1 MRPVATRPWLC
12 DKPAMPIQLDLTVP
26 KSLSAAVEERI
37 RDAIVNAELAF
48 GQALPEDGV
57 GLAMGVSR
65 TPMREALT
73 RLQAQGL
80 VVIVPKKGTFV
91 FDPSPDD
98 VEQLAAFRLLL
109 ESEAVRL
116 SLAMAPAA
124 ALAALRTAHAAM
136 QQARQAGDARAYARA
151 DTDFHASVFG
161 ACGNAYLAK
170 AYDSIAWQVAAIRAQ
185 LSVPRSHEQ
194 DTSFAEHAAMIGHF
208 AAGEADALLEIL
220 GRHILRS
227 AAVYREAIRVR
238 GG

>member
-1 MRPVATRPWLC
+1 MC
-12 DKPAMPIQLDLTVP
+12 DKPGMPIQLDLAVP

-91 FDPSPDD
+91 FDPSPED
-98 VEQLAAFRLLL
+98 VDQLAAFRLML
-109 ESEAVRL
+109 EGEAVRR
-116 SLAMAPAA
+116 SLASAPAA
-124 ALAALRTAHAAM
+124 ALAGLRAAHAAM
-136 QQARQAGDARAYARA
+136 ELARQAGDGRAYARA
-151 DTDFHASVFG
+151 DTAFHASFLRD
-161 ACGNAYLAK
+161 CGNAYLAK
-170 AYDSIAWQVAAIRAQ
+170 AYDSIAWQVAALRAQ

-208 AAGEADALLEIL
+208 EAGAVEALLEIL
-220 GRHILRS
+220 SRHILRS
-227 AAVYREAIRVR
+227 AAVYREAIRAFAK
-238 GG
+238 

>member
-1 MRPVATRPWLC
+1 
-12 DKPAMPIQLDLTVP
+12 MPIQLDLAVP

-91 FDPSPDD
+91 FNPSPDD
-98 VEQLAAFRLLL
+98 VDQLAAFRLLL
-109 ESEAVRL
+109 ESQAVRQ
-116 SLAMAPAA
+116 SLAVAPAT
-124 ALAALRTAHAAM
+124 ALAGLQGAHAAM
-136 QQARQAGDARAYARA
+136 HQARQDGDGRAYARA
-151 DTDFHASVFG
+151 DTAFHASFF
-161 ACGNAYLAK
+161 AECGNAYLAK
-170 AYDSIAWQVAAIRAQ
+170 AFDSVAWQVAALRAQ

-194 DTSFAEHAAMIGHF
+194 DASFAEHAAMIAHF
-208 AAGEADALLEIL
+208 EAGAVDALLTIL
-220 GRHILRS
+220 SRHILRS
-227 AAVYREAIRVR
+227 AAVYREAIRVLAN
-238 GG
+238 